1 MIMEKRY
8 SQSFKETLHLGQE
21 EKLEVQIDSGQTG
34 SLFLS
39 LEEGSQTKQV
49 HIVLAPYAQCD
60 LMVYHAQKSPIEFE
74 CQIELQ
80 KEAKCQIGFL
90 DMEEAAFDLNLK
102 VMLSQEGAFFDL
114 LSGQLGQSDLQKH
127 NTIEVLHLA
136 KHTTG
141 LMRNFAVLLDR
152 ADYQMVATGNI
163 KKGCKEAA
171 SHQTTRVLTL
181 GKDHKAKVIPLL
193 LIDEN
198 DVKASH
204 AQTIGQPDEDQ
215 LYYLRSRGLT
225 HRQSMGLLSI
235 GYLLPVLDRIKD
247 QELKKELQQTMES
260 KVGLYEDR

>member
-8 SQSFKETLHLGQE
+8 SQPFKDMVHLGQE
-21 EKLEVQIDSGQTG
+21 ETLEVQIETGQTG

-39 LEEGSQTKQV
+39 LDEGSQIKQI
-49 HIVLAPYAQCD
+49 HIVLLSGSQCD
-60 LMVYHAQKSPIEFE
+60 LMVYHAHNAPAECT
-74 CQIELQ
+74 CQIEIQ
-80 KEAKCQIGFL
+80 KDAKCQMGFL
-90 DMEEAAFDLNLK
+90 DMEEAAFDFDLK
-102 VMLSQEGAFFDL
+102 VTLCQEGAYFDL
-114 LSGQLGQSDLQKH
+114 LSGQLGQSTYHKH

-141 LMRNFAVLLDR
+141 LMRNFAVLFDD

-163 KKGCKEAA
+163 QKGCKEAQ

-215 LYYLRSRGLT
+215 LYYLQSRGLT
-225 HRQSMGLLSI
+225 NRQAMGLLSI
-235 GYLLPVLDRIKD
+235 GYLLPVLERIRD
-247 QELKKELQQTMES
+247 EDLKKELQQTMES